1 MEVLFDY
8 YEWQLYEDMKE
19 VQEMCIQQQKDMWD
33 LEYLAI
39 DKKRKLY
46 ELWRMVQMRAEKKF
60 KKYRIRKYERMM
72 LHGILNM
79 VGKQKR

>member
-46 ELWRMVQMRAEKKF
+46 ELWRMV
-60 KKYRIRKYERMM
+60 
-72 LHGILNM
+72 
-79 VGKQKR
+79 